1 MTELKKE
8 NIISGNAKVVR
19 NINRSMILNLIRNK
33 QPISRAKIARL
44 TRLNKSTVS
53 SIVTDLL
60 NEDLIFE
67 QKTFDPNVGRNPLD
81 LSLKLNKYFI
91 GAISI
96 DASLTRFAITDIDG
110 TVLGKSSIE
119 SRPQNPEKFLEQC
132 LKELTSLSQR
142 LNIKNLE
149 GLGISIAGIVD
160 SKNLIVNFAPN
171 LGWDNFNIGITIKE
185 LWPDIKI
192 LAVGNDAKCSALAEL
207 WFGTHKLDL
216 SNFVFLQVGPGIGS
230 GIVIEN
236 RLLDGEF
243 HASGEFGHIVLY
255 EGGEHC
261 TCGNNG
267 CWEMYASDRATIKR
281 YIKEKTKSQEIKA
294 NINIDDIIE
303 AAANDDSIARDALKQ
318 TGYYLGLGIA
328 SILKIIDPHVII
340 VGGGII
346 RAWEIVYPEI
356 DKIIKER
363 TFYGK
368 KKSISVLPT
377 TLQIRPRLLGAA
389 TLAISEIFN
398 DYKITL

>member
-1 MTELKKE
+1 MKTE

-19 NINRSMILNLIRNK
+19 NINRSMILNIIRNK
-33 QPISRAKIARL
+33 QPISRTKIARL
-44 TRLNKSTVS
+44 THLNKSTVS

-67 QKTFDPNVGRNPLD
+67 QKTFDPSVGRNPLD
-81 LSLKLNKYFI
+81 LSLKLGKYFI

-96 DASLTRFAITDIDG
+96 DAALTRFAITDIDG
-110 TVLGKSSIE
+110 SVLETSSIE
-119 SRPQNPEKFLEQC
+119 SQPREPEKFLKQC
-132 LKELTSLSQR
+132 LKELNSLSDR

-160 SKNLIVNFAPN
+160 SKNLIVYFAPN
-171 LGWDNFNIGITIKE
+171 LGWENFNIGNIVKI

-230 GIVIEN
+230 GIVVEKK
-236 RLLDGEF
+236 LLDGEF
-243 HASGEFGHIVLY
+243 HASGEFGHMVLY
-255 EGGEHC
+255 EGGEPC
-261 TCGNNG
+261 LCGNNG

-281 YIKEKTKSQEIKA
+281 YINQIGDSLTSTE
-294 NINIDDIIE
+294 NITIDEVIE
-303 AAANDDSIARDALKQ
+303 AAKNKDNIANDVLKQ

-328 SILKIIDPHVII
+328 SVLKIIDPHVII
-340 VGGGII
+340 VGGGIV
-346 RAWEIVYPEI
+346 RAWDIIYPEI
-356 DKIIKER
+356 NKIIKER
-363 TFYGK
+363 AFYGK
-368 KKSISVLPT
+368 KKSISILPT